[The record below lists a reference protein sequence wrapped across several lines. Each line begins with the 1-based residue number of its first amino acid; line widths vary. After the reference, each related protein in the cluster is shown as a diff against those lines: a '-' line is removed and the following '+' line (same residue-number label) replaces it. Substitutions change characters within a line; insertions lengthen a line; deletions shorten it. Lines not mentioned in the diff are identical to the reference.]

1 MAADR
6 IQRRLA
12 AILAADV
19 PGYASDLVRGGPTPY
34 PLWSML
40 GGWFMLRLFAA
51 IIVALGASGVAD
63 AGPLF
68 EAAGRGDL
76 AVVEKL
82 LGEGVEVDQRARNAE
97 TPLIAAALAGETATA
112 EVLIVHGADIM
123 AHNKGGLTPL
133 HAAAYSGS
141 VEVARLLLDHGA
153 DLEDRDNVSGA
164 TPLIVA
170 AEENRVVV
178 AELLIARGADL
189 SITDRD
195 GFTALT
201 QAWAKMRTEMVR
213 LLKRHGATCQPVEI
227 LGTDD
232 YYRRCVEAGE

>member
-1 MAADR
+1 
-6 IQRRLA
+6 
-12 AILAADV
+12 
-19 PGYASDLVRGGPTPY
+19 
-34 PLWSML
+34 
-40 GGWFMLRLFAA
+40 
-51 IIVALGASGVAD
+51 
-63 AGPLF
+63 
-68 EAAGRGDL
+68 
-76 AVVEKL
+76 
-82 LGEGVEVDQRARNAE
+82 
-97 TPLIAAALAGETATA
+97 
-112 EVLIVHGADIM
+112 LIVHGADIM
-123 AHNKGGLTPL
+123 ARNKGGLTPL

-170 AEENRVVV
+170 AEENRVAV

-195 GFTALT
+195 GFTALSL
-201 QAWAKMRTEMVR
+201 AWMKMRPEIVR

-232 YYRRCVEAGE
+232 YYRQCVEAGQ

>member
-1 MAADR
+1 
-6 IQRRLA
+6 
-12 AILAADV
+12 
-19 PGYASDLVRGGPTPY
+19 
-34 PLWSML
+34 
-40 GGWFMLRLFAA
+40 MLRLFVAV
-51 IIVALGASGVAD
+51 IFALGASGVED

-68 EAAGRGDL
+68 KAAGRGDL

-82 LGEGVEVDQRARNAE
+82 LGEGVEVDQRGRNAE

-232 YYRRCVEAGE
+232 YYRQCVEAGK

>member
-1 MAADR
+1 
-6 IQRRLA
+6 
-12 AILAADV
+12 
-19 PGYASDLVRGGPTPY
+19 
-34 PLWSML
+34 
-40 GGWFMLRLFAA
+40 MLRLFAA
-51 IIVALGASGVAD
+51 IVVALGASGAAD
-63 AGPLF
+63 ASPLF
-68 EAAGRGDL
+68 EAAGRGDV

-112 EVLIVHGADIM
+112 EILISHGADIM
-123 AHNKGGLTPL
+123 ARNKGGLTPL

-153 DLEDRDNVSGA
+153 GLEDRANVSGA
-164 TPLIVA
+164 TPLLVA

-178 AELLIARGADL
+178 VELLIARGADM
-189 SITDRD
+189 SIPDRD

-201 QAWAKMRTEMVR
+201 QAWAKKQTEMVQ
-213 LLKRHGATCQPVEI
+213 LLKRHGATCQPVEV

-232 YYRRCVEAGE
+232 YYRLCVEAGK